1 MKIWPLP
8 GLGERVEVEV
18 GVGLRTR
25 PGSEREVRGWGAGPE
40 ASLWLESPLR
50 KPQQ

>member
-8 GLGERVEVEV
+8 GLGERVEV

-25 PGSEREVRGWGAGPE
+25 PGSEREVGGWGAEPE
-40 ASLWLESPLR
+40 ASLRLKVAPR
-50 KPQQ
+50 KPQH